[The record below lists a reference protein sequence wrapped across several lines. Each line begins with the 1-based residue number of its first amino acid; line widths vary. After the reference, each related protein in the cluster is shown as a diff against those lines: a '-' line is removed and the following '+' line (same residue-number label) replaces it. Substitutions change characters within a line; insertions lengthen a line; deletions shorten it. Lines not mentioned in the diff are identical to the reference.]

1 MSMSTLQCA
10 RCDASHSDKLK
21 ASCSH
26 EVELRTLTT
35 PPEAVEVEGIQK
47 VDLGI
52 S

>member
-1 MSMSTLQCA
+1 MSTLQCA
-10 RCDASHSDKLK
+10 RCDANHSGTLK
-21 ASCSH
+21 APCSH
-26 EVELRTLTT
+26 EVVPRTLTM